1 MSKEKPTDDPRH
13 TIQPGGLVMKSTI
26 VIMEVK
32 ERGLRPASLRCHTAG
47 ANGGTFLA
55 LIQNARPNWLR
66 VSSSPQATTPQLM
79 CWATMEQR

>member
-32 ERGLRPASLRCHTAG
+32 ERGCGPLLFVVTQPGRTAVR
-47 ANGGTFLA
+47 F
-55 LIQNARPNWLR
+55 WH
-66 VSSSPQATTPQLM
+66 
-79 CWATMEQR
+79 